1 MEYMNGGSLLNLL
14 ESVGALPENILM
26 EITDSVL
33 NCINF
38 LHNKAKISH
47 NGLSMSQIMF
57 DRDGRIKLNLGI
69 SQILPKEESSY
80 KSSLG
85 PSKMSLYHANEI
97 NSPARI
103 KKLTL
108 FSDVA
113 SSEGDSDQEKIKKEI
128 FAQDIFDLGYIL
140 LVSATGG
147 LDLINQE
154 ALDFSTR
161 GDSCCLLHW

>member
-14 ESVGALPENILM
+14 ESVGALPEEILL
-26 EITDSVL
+26 EIALSVL
-33 NCINF
+33 NSLHF

-47 NGLSMSQIMF
+47 NGLTMSQIMF
-57 DRDGRIKLNLGI
+57 DREGRIKINLGI
-69 SQILPKEESSY
+69 SQTFPGKEGTY

-85 PSKMSLYHANEI
+85 PSNMNLYYANEI

-103 KKLTL
+103 KKLTMFNEL
-108 FSDVA
+108 STG
-113 SSEGDSDQEKIKKEI
+113 ETQEHDEESTKEM

-147 LDLINQE
+147 LDLINHE
-154 ALDFSTR
+154 ELDFSNF
-161 GDSCCLLHW
+161 SKS